1 MIPLRDIKINKLKHG
16 LYVVSTP
23 IGNLGDITLRAIEVL
38 KQSEYILCEDTRVS
52 KNLLEKYNIKSKL
65 ISNHK
70 FNEKKNI
77 NKIIEIL
84 QSKTIVSII
93 SDAGTPGIS
102 DPGRII
108 VNECIKNNIDVYP
121 VPGASAATAAVSI
134 SGFSEKYY
142 FYGFFPQKNKDLKE
156 DFKTLSNLNCSI
168 VFFISPQKINKAI
181 GLIKNFFSDR
191 KILICR
197 EISKFYE
204 EHIRTNVTALE
215 LFNKLPKG
223 ELTVVLSEKDIKK
236 NIYKN
241 LNESDKKNIKKMIK
255 TLSIKDI
262 TNLISQNNNISK
274 KEIYNYCLK
283 LNSSLILISFLTD
296 LAPAVSQADFVICS
310 FSSGLLTL
318 PVKNIRPSKT

>member
-1 MIPLRDIKINKLKHG
+1 MIPQREKKINELKYA

-23 IGNLGDITLRAIEVL
+23 IGNLKDITLRAIEIL

-108 VNECIKNNIDVYP
+108 INECIKNNIDVYP
-121 VPGASAATAAVSI
+121 IPGASAVTAAVSI

-168 VFFISPQKINKAI
+168 VFFVSPQKINKAI
-181 GLIKNFFSDR
+181 GFIKNFFSDR

-204 EHIRTNVTALE
+204 EHIRTNVVQLE
-215 LFNKLPKG
+215 LFDKLPKG
-223 ELTVVLSEKDIKK
+223 ELTIVLSEKDIKK
-236 NIYKN
+236 NTYKN
-241 LNESDKKNIKKMIK
+241 LDESDKKNIRKMIK

-262 TNLISQNNNISK
+262 TDLISQNKNISK
-274 KEIYNYCLK
+274 KEIYNFCLK
-283 LNSSLILISFLTD
+283 I
-296 LAPAVSQADFVICS
+296 
-310 FSSGLLTL
+310 
-318 PVKNIRPSKT
+318 KNEK

>member
-1 MIPLRDIKINKLKHG
+1 MIPQRDKKINELKYA

-23 IGNLGDITLRAIEVL
+23 IGNLKDITLRAIEIL

-121 VPGASAATAAVSI
+121 VPGPSAVTAAVSI

-156 DFKTLSNLNCSI
+156 DFKILSNLNCSI
-168 VFFISPQKINKAI
+168 VFFISPQKIYKAI
-181 GLIKNFFSDR
+181 GFFKNFFSDR

-204 EHIRTNVTALE
+204 EHIRTNVIQLE
-215 LFNKLPKG
+215 LFGKLPKG
-223 ELTVVLSEKDIKK
+223 ELTVVLSEKDVKK

-262 TNLISQNNNISK
+262 IDLISQNKNISK

-283 LNSSLILISFLTD
+283 L
-296 LAPAVSQADFVICS
+296 
-310 FSSGLLTL
+310 
-318 PVKNIRPSKT
+318 KNEK